1 MKHMMGPGA
10 KFLIGLGAS
19 LLAGWIAHGPLG
31 QGEAFV
37 SGLERQAADVVRR
50 SELTT
55 VQVRFPRDPL
65 SREAI
70 LSGTANDFQ
79 REGQGLFPGINDRI
93 RDMAGVSG
101 LHWDEPGT
109 QRRMM
114 PLLLETEFLVFLAFL
129 IGVGLGR
136 LVFRPRREG
145 FL

>member
-1 MKHMMGPGA
+1 MGRAA
-10 KFLIGLGAS
+10 KFLSGLGAS

-31 QGEAFV
+31 QGETFV
-37 SGLERQAADVVRR
+37 AGLEQHAAQIVRR

-55 VQVRFPRDPL
+55 VRVRFPRDPL
-65 SREAI
+65 TREAI

-93 RDMAGVSG
+93 RDMPGVSG
-101 LHWDEPGT
+101 MHWQEEGT
-109 QRRMM
+109 ERRMM